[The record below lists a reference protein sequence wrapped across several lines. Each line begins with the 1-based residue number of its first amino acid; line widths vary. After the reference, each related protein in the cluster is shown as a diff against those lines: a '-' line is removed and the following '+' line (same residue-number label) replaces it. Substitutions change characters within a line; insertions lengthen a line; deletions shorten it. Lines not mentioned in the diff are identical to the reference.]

1 MSRLRLT
8 DRGVY
13 VLSLLSA
20 LAALVLGA
28 KGIEWGGPKW

>member
-1 MSRLRLT
+1 MTRLRLT

-13 VLSLLSA
+13 VMSLLSA

-28 KGIEWGGPKW
+28 RWIQW